1 MNELK
6 TIRLY
11 GKLGAMFGRVH
22 RLVIDSPAEACRA
35 LSVIIPGFEQYMS
48 TAHMQGI
55 RFAVFK
61 GKQNIGEDELKHGC
75 GGAEIRIAPVIV
87 GSKSGGL
94 FQTILGVALIGAA
107 FAFGPA
113 GWAAFGSAGVW
124 GGALAT
130 TGASLAI
137 GGVVQMLSPQASG
150 LGISQSPEN
159 TPSYAFGGPVNT
171 TAMGNPVGLLYGER
185 EIGGAVISGGIYTN
199 DQ

>member
-22 RLVIDSPAEACRA
+22 KLVVNSPAEACRA

-61 GKQNIGEDELKHGC
+61 DKQNISLDELKHGC
-75 GGAEIRIAPVIV
+75 GGAEIRIAPVIS
-87 GSKSGGL
+87 GSKRAGFL
-94 FQTILGVALIGAA
+94 QIVLGVALIGIAA
-107 FAFGPA
+107 FAPGVSI
-113 GWAAFGSAGVW
+113 AASNMIGNIAV
-124 GGALAT
+124 AMIL
-130 TGASLAI
+130 

-150 LGISQSPEN
+150 LASRQSPEN

-171 TAMGNPVGLLYGER
+171 TAMGNPVSVLWGER
-185 EIGGAVISGGIYTN
+185 EIGGAIYSAGIYTN